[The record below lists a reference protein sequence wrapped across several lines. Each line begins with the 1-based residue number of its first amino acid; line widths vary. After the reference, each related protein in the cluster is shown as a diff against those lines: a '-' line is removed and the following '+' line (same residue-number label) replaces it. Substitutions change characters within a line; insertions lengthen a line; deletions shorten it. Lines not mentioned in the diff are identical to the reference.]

1 SDVYSFGIVVWE
13 VLSRELP
20 WATVTRLKDFCLRV
34 VVNDLRPA
42 IPDGAPTEIADV
54 ARACW
59 AAEPG
64 DRPTFSAVM
73 EGMKSNRWNV

>member
-13 VLSRELP
+13 VLSREVP
-20 WATVTRLKDFCLRV
+20 WATVTDLKGIFIRV
-34 VVNDLRPA
+34 VLNDLRPS
-42 IPDGAPTEIADV
+42 IPDDAPGEIADV
-54 ARACW
+54 AKACW
-59 AAEPG
+59 AAVPR